1 MDNFFEFI
9 EEDIEAKKNML
20 STMPINNKTNKGK
33 YNDALEK
40 VLKKYQ
46 GYKEGVEKY
55 ILAKSESFEV
65 EDTKKDNS
73 ALDNKVKRLLKVTK
87 MLNPLNSYVEK
98 LELDS
103 LLFDLQHSSSFAF
116 DKLNGKINK
125 IIDKFE
131 LAGIELSEDDFKA
144 TFYVHEYM
152 RVFFKSRTSKN
163 IDNEKLS
170 EVFEK
175 IYWFNPELM
184 EHIELNFRQLMKK
197 HAKKFESFIA
207 KEQERLCDKYE
218 VKDYKDAKLSYKEK
232 YNDLKEAE
240 KETIFDIVSLA
251 KEGQIEIKNYFEDSK
266 FRSQAYESLMI
277 NKVETDADKEKFYE
291 SIEKLK
297 SNSIE
302 FKNYLEYN
310 PLFEKFVVH
319 FPLENKEENKIKTI
333 ESEIDKLED
342 KLEKLNKKIFKKVGG
357 TSFRIVGLGSKENLK
372 ELKIQSIKVAKELKL
387 QYISLEEERVRTTIV
402 PLINNSM
409 LISDVMNVLD
419 SFNAYRRKTIKEV
432 ADVQNYNELLEY
444 ELELTAFIDE
454 PNNII
459 VNGIYAYEE
468 EDVPTTIVNKYKFE
482 NVGVGVEELGKETIG
497 SLINK
502 IDFLLRINTI
512 NNSKLTVDKIW
523 FMVQTS
529 KMLGEKQ

>member
-1 MDNFFEFI
+1 
-9 EEDIEAKKNML
+9 
-20 STMPINNKTNKGK
+20 
-33 YNDALEK
+33 
-40 VLKKYQ
+40 
-46 GYKEGVEKY
+46 
-55 ILAKSESFEV
+55 
-65 EDTKKDNS
+65 
-73 ALDNKVKRLLKVTK
+73 
-87 MLNPLNSYVEK
+87 
-98 LELDS
+98 
-103 LLFDLQHSSSFAF
+103 
-116 DKLNGKINK
+116 
-125 IIDKFE
+125 
-131 LAGIELSEDDFKA
+131 
-144 TFYVHEYM
+144 
-152 RVFFKSRTSKN
+152 
-163 IDNEKLS
+163 
-170 EVFEK
+170 
-175 IYWFNPELM
+175 
-184 EHIELNFRQLMKK
+184 
-197 HAKKFESFIA
+197 
-207 KEQERLCDKYE
+207 
-218 VKDYKDAKLSYKEK
+218 
-232 YNDLKEAE
+232 
-240 KETIFDIVSLA
+240 
-251 KEGQIEIKNYFEDSK
+251 
-266 FRSQAYESLMI
+266 MI
-277 NKVETDADKEKFYE
+277 NKLEKDADKEKFYE

-372 ELKIQSIKVAKELKL
+372 ELKIQSIKVAKELRL
-387 QYISLEEERVRTTIV
+387 QYIALEEERVRTTIV
-402 PLINNSM
+402 PLISNSM
-409 LISDVMNVLD
+409 LISDVMNIFD

-444 ELELTAFIDE
+444 ELELAAFIDE